1 MRSIAFLTLC
11 VCALA
16 VMAASASQPVDYE
29 KNWHQWRGPHATG
42 AAASDANPPLTWS
55 ETENVRWKVAIPGMG
70 HATPIVWEEKIFVQT
85 AIQGEAQKVEEPDDD
100 NPFSGFFRQRGGGP
114 TDTYQ
119 FALLAINRSNGSILW
134 QKTLREEV
142 PHEGTHQDASFA
154 SNSPV
159 TDGEYVYAYFGSRG
173 LYCVD
178 MDGNVKWEK
187 DIGEMRK
194 SNAFGEGS
202 CPVLYGNT
210 LIIVQD
216 HEGPKPSFIIALDK
230 RDGDVLWKTERDE
243 RTTWTTP
250 LVVEQ
255 DGKPQVIVPATNR
268 TRSYDLA
275 TGKLL
280 WECGGLTRNVIPTPV
295 ADDGFVYVTSGFRG
309 NSLQAIRLDVAK
321 DDITNSDAI
330 VWQHNRN
337 TPYVPSPLLYQDALY
352 FLKSNDGILSAFNIK
367 TGEANYGPER
377 LQGISNVYSSIVGA
391 AGRVYIASRNGTV
404 LVVKHSPTFQVLA
417 TNKLDDSFNASPVIV
432 GSELYL
438 RGQAYLY
445 CIAE

>member
-1 MRSIAFLTLC
+1 MKSIAFLTLC

-85 AIQGEAQKVEEPDDD
+85 AIQGAEQKVEEPDDD
-100 NPFSGFFRQRGGGP
+100 NPFSGFFRQRSGGP
-114 TDTYQ
+114 TNTYQ
-119 FALLAINRSNGSILW
+119 FALLAINRSDGSILW

-216 HEGPKPSFIIALDK
+216 HEGPTPSFIIALDK
-230 RDGDVLWKTERDE
+230 RNGDVLWKTERDE

-250 LVVEQ
+250 VVVEQ

-321 DDITNSDAI
+321 DDITDSDAI

-404 LVVKHSPTFQVLA
+404 LVVKHSPTFQILA

>member
-11 VCALA
+11 VCALV

-114 TDTYQ
+114 TNTYQ
-119 FALLAINRSNGSILW
+119 FALLAINRSDGSILW

-216 HEGPKPSFIIALDK
+216 HEGPTPSFIIALDK
-230 RDGDVLWKTERDE
+230 RNGDVLWKTERDE

>member
-114 TDTYQ
+114 TNTYQ
-119 FALLAINRSNGSILW
+119 FALLAINRSDGSILW

-216 HEGPKPSFIIALDK
+216 HEGPTPSFIIALDK
-230 RDGDVLWKTERDE
+230 RNGDVLWKTERDE

>member
-1 MRSIAFLTLC
+1 
-11 VCALA
+11 
-16 VMAASASQPVDYE
+16 MAASASQPVDYE

-42 AAASDANPPLTWS
+42 AAAGDANPPLTWS

-114 TDTYQ
+114 TNTYQ
-119 FALLAINRSNGSILW
+119 FALLAINRSDGSILW

-216 HEGPKPSFIIALDK
+216 HEGPTPSFIIALDK
-230 RDGDVLWKTERDE
+230 RNGDVLWKTERDE

>member
-11 VCALA
+11 LCALA

-85 AIQGEAQKVEEPDDD
+85 AIQGEEQKVKEPDDD

-114 TDTYQ
+114 TNTYQ
-119 FALLAINRSNGSILW
+119 FALLAINRSDGSILW

-216 HEGPKPSFIIALDK
+216 HEGPTPSFIIALDK
-230 RDGDVLWKTERDE
+230 RNGDVLWKTERDE

>member
-85 AIQGEAQKVEEPDDD
+85 AIQGEEQKVEEPDDD

-114 TDTYQ
+114 TNTYQ
-119 FALLAINRSNGSILW
+119 FALLAINRSDGSILW

-216 HEGPKPSFIIALDK
+216 HEGPTPSFIIALDK
-230 RDGDVLWKTERDE
+230 RNGEVLWKTERDE

>member
-114 TDTYQ
+114 TNTYQ
-119 FALLAINRSNGSILW
+119 FALLAINRSDGSILW

-216 HEGPKPSFIIALDK
+216 HEGPTPSFIIALDK
-230 RDGDVLWKTERDE
+230 RNGDVLWKTERDE

-255 DGKPQVIVPATNR
+255 DGQPQVIVPATNR

-321 DDITNSDAI
+321 DDITDSDAI

>member
-1 MRSIAFLTLC
+1 MKSIAFLTLC

-55 ETENVRWKVAIPGMG
+55 ETENVRWKIAIPGMG

-100 NPFSGFFRQRGGGP
+100 NPFSGFFRQRDGGP
-114 TDTYQ
+114 TNTYQ
-119 FALLAINRSNGSILW
+119 FALLAINRSDGSILW

-154 SNSPV
+154 SNSPI

-178 MDGNVKWEK
+178 MSGHVKWEK

-216 HEGPKPSFIIALDK
+216 HEGPTPSFIIALDK
-230 RDGDVLWKTERDE
+230 RNGDVLWKTERDE

-250 LVVEQ
+250 VVVEQ
-255 DGKPQVIVPATNR
+255 GGKPQVIVPATNR

-275 TGKLL
+275 NGKLL

-321 DDITNSDAI
+321 DDITDSDAI

-404 LVVKHSPTFQVLA
+404 LVVKHSPTFQILA

>member
-1 MRSIAFLTLC
+1 MKSIAFLTLC
-11 VCALA
+11 VCALT

-85 AIQGEAQKVEEPDDD
+85 AIQGEEQKVEEPDDD
-100 NPFSGFFRQRGGGP
+100 NPFSGFFRQRDSGP
-114 TDTYQ
+114 TNTYQ
-119 FALLAINRSNGSILW
+119 FALLAINRSDGSILW

-178 MDGNVKWEK
+178 MSGNVKWDK

-216 HEGPKPSFIIALDK
+216 HEGPTPSFIIALDK
-230 RDGDVLWKTERDE
+230 RNGDVLWKTERDE

-250 LVVEQ
+250 VVVEQ

-321 DDITNSDAI
+321 DDITDSDAI

-404 LVVKHSPTFQVLA
+404 LVVKHSPTFQILA